1 MRPAA
6 LTALVVSLVLGAVAV
21 SVTNGNVASRRGE
34 QDQALQAATGLERA
48 SISSATQQTGT
59 ATALLAA
66 NPAAR
71 TLLTDAGA
79 SLSEAARHTAIQQT
93 ALSLQAI
100 EHSAF
105 LSLTAVCLDDNAGRQ
120 LACSP
125 TAHGAVFP
133 SLLGQ
138 QFLAALGGGH
148 EGAASS
154 PFISPVTGQ
163 VSVAFLSPVTVNG
176 RRLGFLHMDV
186 SSSETRTAGV
196 VVNSTHGVRVE
207 LAAYEGGVLALNSP
221 TSRLTVEGFNAGRKV
236 PVSKVRISR
245 EPRLIMNG
253 GHRAMAAS
261 LPLTFGTTHEG
272 VAVVATAVASDPNLL
287 NSWSTGMI
295 AVLVGALV
303 LFVGSLATLIIS
315 YRGVTRELL
324 RDPLTGLR
332 NRRKLLADLE
342 RVCRH
347 ATEQMPAR
355 LWFFDLNGFKR
366 YNDAFG
372 KLAGDTML
380 ERLGERLHDAVKP
393 YGTAY
398 RVGGDEF
405 CVLIDAPLKEPQTLL
420 AEASE
425 ALCERGGAFDITA
438 CSGAVSIPRDT
449 SEATQALL
457 FADQRMYQEKSAKR
471 ADATEIITAV
481 LHAALAQ
488 RHPDLGDHS
497 NDVVE
502 DAEMMARAIG
512 LDEDALTLIVTAAD
526 LHDIGKLGVP
536 DEIITKPGPLDDDEW
551 EFIKQHTLIGERI
564 IAAAGLPMEG
574 IGQLVRSSHERWDG
588 TGYPDG
594 LVGEEVPLGSR
605 IITICDAFGAMT
617 VERAYKPAFSIPE
630 ALAELRRC
638 AGTQFDP
645 HLVEVFCRII
655 TERTSAPERL
665 RGVLG

>member
-6 LTALVVSLVLGAVAV
+6 LIALVVSLVLGAVAV
-21 SVTNGNVASRRGE
+21 SVTNGNVASGRGE
-34 QDQALQAATGLERA
+34 QDQALQTATGLEQA
-48 SISSATQQTGT
+48 AISSATLQTST

-71 TLLTDAGA
+71 ALLRNRGG
-79 SLSEAARHTAIQQT
+79 SLSSAARREAVQDTAQ
-93 ALSLQAI
+93 ALQAI
-100 EHSAF
+100 DHSPF
-105 LSLTAVCLDDNAGRQ
+105 LALTAVCLNDASGRQ

-125 TAHGAVFP
+125 SAHGMVFA
-133 SLLGQ
+133 STLGQ
-138 QFLAALGGGH
+138 GFRAALGGSQV
-148 EGAASS
+148 GAASD
-154 PFISPVTGQ
+154 PFVSPVTGQ
-163 VSVAFLSPVTVNG
+163 VSVAFVAPVMLNG
-176 RRLGFLHMDV
+176 ALAGFVHMDV
-186 SSSETRTAGV
+186 SSSETHDASV
-196 VVNSTHGVRVE
+196 VVNSTRGVRVE
-207 LAAYEGGVLALNSP
+207 LATYEGGVLALNSP
-221 TSRLTVEGFNAGRKV
+221 TSRLTASGFNAGSEV
-236 PVSKVRISR
+236 PVSRVRISAQ
-245 EPRLIMNG
+245 PRLIMNA

-261 LPLTFGTTHEG
+261 LPLTFGTAHSG
-272 VAVVATAVASDPNLL
+272 VAVVATALAANPSLF

-295 AVLVGALV
+295 AVLAGALV
-303 LFVGSLATLIIS
+303 LFVASLLTLIVS
-315 YRGVTRELL
+315 FRGVARELA
-324 RDPLTGLR
+324 RDPITGLR

-355 LWFFDLNGFKR
+355 LWLFDLNGFKR

-380 ERLGERLHDAVKP
+380 ERLGEMLRDAVRP

-398 RVGGDEF
+398 RIGGDEF
-405 CVLIDAPLKEPQTLL
+405 CVLIDAPIKDAHALL
-420 AEASE
+420 TEARE
-425 ALCERGGAFDITA
+425 ALSERGGAFDITA
-438 CSGAVSIPRDT
+438 SAGAVSIPHDT
-449 SEATQALL
+449 AEPTQALL
-457 FADQRMYQEKSAKR
+457 FADQRMYQEKAAKR

-488 RHPDLGDHS
+488 RHPDLGEHS

-502 DAEMMARAIG
+502 EAEMVGRAIG
-512 LDEDALTLIVTAAD
+512 LDEDALTLVITAAD

-574 IGQLVRSSHERWDG
+574 IGELVRSSHERWDG

-594 LVGEEVPLGSR
+594 LKGEDVPLGAR

-617 VERAYKPAFSIPE
+617 DERAYKSAMSIPE
-630 ALAELRRC
+630 AIAELRRC

-645 HLVEVFCRII
+645 HLVEVFARII
-655 TERTSAPERL
+655 AERTSAPERL
-665 RGVLG
+665 RGAVG

>member
-6 LTALVVSLVLGAVAV
+6 LIALVVSLVLGAVAV

-34 QDQALQAATGLERA
+34 QDQALQAATGLESA
-48 SISSATQQTGT
+48 LISSAERQTAT
-59 ATALLAA
+59 ATALLVA

-71 TLLTDAGA
+71 SLLAEKRGA
-79 SLSEAARHTAIQQT
+79 LPAQARRNAQANTALALAAIQQ
-93 ALSLQAI
+93 
-100 EHSAF
+100 SAF
-105 LSLTAVCLDDNAGRQ
+105 LPLSAVCLDDANGRQ
-120 LACSP
+120 LACAPS
-125 TAHGAVFP
+125 AHGVVFAP
-133 SLLGQ
+133 ALGQ
-138 QFLAALGGGH
+138 QFLAALKGPSGGV
-148 EGAASS
+148 ASNPFVS
-154 PFISPVTGQ
+154 PLTKH
-163 VSVAFLSPVTVNG
+163 VSVAFVSPLSVAGHV
-176 RRLGFLHMDV
+176 LGFVHLDV
-186 SSSETRTAGV
+186 ASTETRGTGV
-196 VVNSTHGVRVE
+196 IVNSTPGVRVE
-207 LAAYEGGVLALNSP
+207 LAAYEGGVLALNNP
-221 TSRLTVEGFNAGRKV
+221 TSRLTPAGFNAGATL
-236 PVSKVRISR
+236 PVSRVAIGPH
-245 EPRLIMNG
+245 PRSIMNG
-253 GHRAMAAS
+253 DHRAMAAAV
-261 LPLTFGTTHEG
+261 PLTFGTAHNG
-272 VAVVATAVASDPNLL
+272 VAVVATSAAANPTLL
-287 NSWSTGMI
+287 NAWSPGMI
-295 AVLVGALV
+295 AVLAVAL
-303 LFVGSLATLIIS
+303 LLLVGSIAVLLVS
-315 YRGVTRELL
+315 FREVSRELA

-342 RVCRH
+342 HVCKH
-347 ATEQMPAR
+347 ATEETPAR

-372 KLAGDTML
+372 QIAGDTML
-380 ERLGERLHDAVKP
+380 ERLGERLRDAVRP

-405 CVLIDAPLKEPQTLL
+405 CVLIDAPLNDPQTLL
-420 AEASE
+420 VEACESLSE
-425 ALCERGGAFDITA
+425 KGGAFDITA
-438 CSGAVSIPRDT
+438 SAGAVSIPRDT
-449 SEATQALL
+449 SEPTQALL
-457 FADQRMYQEKSAKR
+457 FADQRMYQEKAAKR

-502 DAEMMARAIG
+502 EAEMVGRAIG
-512 LDEDALTLIVTAAD
+512 LDQEALTLVITAAD

-536 DEIITKPGPLDDDEW
+536 DEIITKPGPLDDHEW

-594 LVGEEVPLGSR
+594 LVGEEIPLGSR

-617 VERAYKPAFSIPE
+617 VNRVYKPALDLTE
-630 ALAELRRC
+630 ALSELRRC

-645 HLVEVFCRII
+645 NLVEVFSRII

-665 RGVLG
+665 RGAV